1 MIITSYPRIKRPL
14 LGCHTDLFTEELAS
28 DLLQTRSDGRGGE
41 WGGHRNG
48 RGGEWGEHRKG
59 SVSHEPV
66 TVEVKPPFSDTSN
79 LHPLAHLHVLGTFHN
94 KMFENTY
101 YAPGTRLALTSAMN
115 LHHRKTQSEPFPLAW
130 TCGKGEECGGDA
142 LNSPDSR

>member
-1 MIITSYPRIKRPL
+1 MIIASYPCLKRPL

-28 DLLQTRSDGRGGE
+28 DLLQTRSEGRGGE
-41 WGGHRNG
+41 WGV
-48 RGGEWGEHRKG
+48 HRKD
-59 SVSHEPV
+59 SVSHEPI
-66 TVEVKPPFSDTSN
+66 TVAVKPPFPDTSN
-79 LHPLAHLHVLGTFHN
+79 LHPPAQLHVLGTFHN

-101 YAPGTRLALTSAMN
+101 YAPGNRLVLTSAMN

-142 LNSPDSR
+142 LNSPDLR